1 MGVRDDGTLR
11 ILGRD
16 VIEGRISSE
25 TNWAAV
31 SCVHEAGGDMKV
43 VALKTDGSL
52 WRWDFSLQR
61 RSDPAAAKPVRLS
74 SHNDWVAI
82 TGDWTGLVSLAADGS
97 LWHWQFEPRSLQ
109 LAGFTVPPLL
119 AASRRPQRLGSI
131 FDAVE

>member
-1 MGVRDDGTLR
+1 
-11 ILGRD
+11 
-16 VIEGRISSE
+16 
-25 TNWAAV
+25 
-31 SCVHEAGGDMKV
+31 MKV